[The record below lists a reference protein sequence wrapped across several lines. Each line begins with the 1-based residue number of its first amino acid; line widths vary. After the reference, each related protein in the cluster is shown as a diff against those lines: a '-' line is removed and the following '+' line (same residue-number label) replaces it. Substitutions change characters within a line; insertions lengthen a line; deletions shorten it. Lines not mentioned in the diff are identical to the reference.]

1 MRKMPIEIVTPERKV
16 YENEA
21 NLIIARGGDGD
32 IGIMAGHSPVVTT
45 LKISALRVKTDG
57 GDHTIAV
64 SGGFLEVKPDKVT
77 VLAESAELPEEID
90 VDRASRA
97 KERAERRVKDSKS
110 GDIDARRAEL
120 ALSRALN
127 RLEVAKIKTGR

>member
-64 SGGFLEVKPDKVT
+64 SGGFLEVKPNKVT

-127 RLEVAKIKTGR
+127 RLEVAKIRTGR